1 MNTLEVIVR
10 DIREMSRIGKA
21 EVVVMVVRGCL
32 EDVVV
37 VMVVH
42 SYRNLLW
49 YT

>member
-1 MNTLEVIVR
+1 
-10 DIREMSRIGKA
+10 
-21 EVVVMVVRGCL
+21 MVVRGCL